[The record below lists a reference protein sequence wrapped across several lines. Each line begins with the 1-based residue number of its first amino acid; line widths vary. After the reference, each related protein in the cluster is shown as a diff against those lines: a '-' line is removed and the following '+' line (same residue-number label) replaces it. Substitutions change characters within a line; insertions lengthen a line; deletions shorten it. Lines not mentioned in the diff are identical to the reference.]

1 MFIPLAVVLSNK
13 VKPVFVKAKDVSY
26 MWGKCSGKEGKVIL
40 WGSS

>member
-26 MWGKCSGKEGKVIL
+26 M
-40 WGSS
+40 